1 MNSETG
7 EIYQFDSSKSM
18 AIKKAELEQE
28 KQKLIQLQEEQ
39 AKVLEHFHPSERVQ
53 LHHDLMSKNHSAKR
67 RARKKIAKASR
78 QRNRK

>member
-7 EIYQFDSSKSM
+7 ELYSFDSDKAK
-18 AIKKAELEQE
+18 AIKETELQ
-28 KQKLIQLQEEQ
+28 QKLIELTREQ
-39 AKVLEHFHPSERVQ
+39 HEYLSHFPA
-53 LHHDLMSKNHSAKR
+53 HDRNAIHKGLLSKNHAAKR